1 MPPYTGKAS
10 FNVNGVTLHAF
21 LKLSIGSKRLTELKR
36 IALQKL
42 QSNLENVEYLIIDEN
57 SLVGQSLLGWIDS
70 RCRQATGL
78 ANQFWRSFCYCCR

>member
-1 MPPYTGKAS
+1 MLAYTRKAS

-21 LKLSIGSKRLTELKR
+21 FKLSIGSKRLTELKR

-42 QSNLENVEYLIIDEN
+42 QSNPENVEYLIMDEN

-78 ANQFWRSFCYCCR
+78 ANQFWWSFCYC

>member
-1 MPPYTGKAS
+1 MLPYTGKAY

-21 LKLSIGSKRLTELKR
+21 LKLSIASKRLTELKR
-36 IALQKL
+36 IAPQKL

-70 RCRQATGL
+70 RCR
-78 ANQFWRSFCYCCR
+78 